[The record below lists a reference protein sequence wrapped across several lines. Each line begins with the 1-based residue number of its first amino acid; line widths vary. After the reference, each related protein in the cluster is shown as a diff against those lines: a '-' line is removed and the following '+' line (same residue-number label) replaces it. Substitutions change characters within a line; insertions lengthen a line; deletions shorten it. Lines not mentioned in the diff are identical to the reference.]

1 MVLPQPTRMK
11 IAPVL
16 MAVLGMAGLAA
27 TGCVEHR
34 TAVNPPL
41 PAAPTPA
48 GESATITQLI
58 VGSKVTAEPH
68 VPITEAS
75 PMPIDVPVSV
85 WRRDSD
91 GTLSRGDLRVTTA
104 RPWWQRFPADIV
116 TDLTPIDFEI
126 FASGN
131 ATFTPVQT
139 FDRVALYAQAAN
151 DGYARREVAPKK
163 PAKSEPKSETQST
176 PTRAPTSTP
185 TDAATGSKVTPTP

>member
-11 IAPVL
+11 IAPAL
-16 MAVLGMAGLAA
+16 MAWLSLAGLAIS
-27 TGCVEHR
+27 GCVEHR

-41 PAAPTPA
+41 PAAPAPA

-58 VGSKVTAEPH
+58 VGSKVSAEPKA
-68 VPITEAS
+68 PITEAS
-75 PMPIDVPVSV
+75 PMPIDVPVTV

-126 FASGN
+126 FASGT
-131 ATFTPVQT
+131 ATFAPVAT
-139 FDRVALYAQAAN
+139 TDRAVLYAQAAS
-151 DGYARREVAPKK
+151 DGYARREVTPKATPKSDPQNAP
-163 PAKSEPKSETQST
+163 KSEPTV
-176 PTRAPTSTP
+176 APTG
-185 TDAATGSKVTPTP
+185 AATSSKVTPTP

>member
-16 MAVLGMAGLAA
+16 VAALVGLAGLAA
-27 TGCVEHR
+27 VGCVEHR

-41 PAAPTPA
+41 PAAPAPA

-58 VGSKVTAEPH
+58 VGSKVSDEPKA
-68 VPITEAS
+68 PITEAS
-75 PMPIDVPVSV
+75 PMPIDVPVTV

-126 FASGN
+126 FASGT
-131 ATFTPVQT
+131 ATFTPVET
-139 FDRVALYAQAAN
+139 SDRAALYAQAAS
-151 DGYARREVAPKK
+151 DGYARREITPKIPPK
-163 PAKSEPKSETQST
+163 NEPKST
-176 PTRAPTSTP
+176 PTSAPTGTP
-185 TDAATGSKVTPTP
+185 TGAATGSKVTPTP